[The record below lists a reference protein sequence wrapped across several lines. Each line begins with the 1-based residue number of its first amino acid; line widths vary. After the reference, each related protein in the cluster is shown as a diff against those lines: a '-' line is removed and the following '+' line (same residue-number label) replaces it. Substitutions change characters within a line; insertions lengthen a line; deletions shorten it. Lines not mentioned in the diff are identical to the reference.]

1 MRTAPLTFRGSSTIT
16 NGGRIPGRKPFAA
29 NIVEKLV
36 GIQALRQL
44 YARAVLRSDR
54 SFFESVL
61 AELQVTINVS
71 RADLAR
77 IPSAG
82 PAIVCA
88 NHPFGILDGTVL
100 GATLMRVRTD
110 VRILTNLLLKDIP
123 ELEPYCFWIDPFAA
137 GDASDSNCA
146 AIRKAVRWLNNGG
159 MLATFPAGEVSHWSF
174 RNRTVADPQ
183 WSDTAIRLARMGS
196 GALLPVYFNG
206 QNSLVFQG
214 LGCLHSRLRTLRLPS
229 ELLNKV
235 GAEVTLRI
243 GSPIASEKLRNIESD
258 TGATSHLRA
267 RCEVLSIPESRSKS
281 RSSSKM
287 PVLPISEAIPVERVA
302 TEMESLIA
310 SHRLTE
316 NAEFVVV
323 AACASEIPHT
333 LHELGRQ
340 REIAFRAAGEGSGQ
354 ALDLDE
360 FDQYYTH
367 LLLWNKDNQELAGA
381 YRIGATKRILPRY
394 GAAGLYTSTLFDYD
408 ERFFY
413 SMGPGLELGRSFIS
427 PKYQK
432 QFAPVLLL
440 WKAIAQYAVQNPD
453 SPVLFGAV
461 SISADY
467 SRVSRELI
475 AEYFDQFKPV
485 ELSGLIKPRCPV
497 RYTALDEQT
506 SKVLTSFLGDTA
518 ALARLIGDIEP
529 DNKSIPV
536 LLSHY
541 LKLNGRVLAFNLD
554 RKFSDVV
561 DGLIYVDLRQTDD
574 RALGRF
580 MSREGLRHFRRYH
593 ARLAPDFEPEAAHLS
608 MV

>member
-1 MRTAPLTFRGSSTIT
+1 
-16 NGGRIPGRKPFAA
+16 
-29 NIVEKLV
+29 
-36 GIQALRQL
+36 
-44 YARAVLRSDR
+44 
-54 SFFESVL
+54 
-61 AELQVTINVS
+61 
-71 RADLAR
+71 
-77 IPSAG
+77 
-82 PAIVCA
+82 
-88 NHPFGILDGTVL
+88 
-100 GATLMRVRTD
+100 
-110 VRILTNLLLKDIP
+110 
-123 ELEPYCFWIDPFAA
+123 
-137 GDASDSNCA
+137 
-146 AIRKAVRWLNNGG
+146 
-159 MLATFPAGEVSHWSF
+159 
-174 RNRTVADPQ
+174 
-183 WSDTAIRLARMGS
+183 
-196 GALLPVYFNG
+196 
-206 QNSLVFQG
+206 
-214 LGCLHSRLRTLRLPS
+214 
-229 ELLNKV
+229 
-235 GAEVTLRI
+235 
-243 GSPIASEKLRNIESD
+243 
-258 TGATSHLRA
+258 
-267 RCEVLSIPESRSKS
+267 
-281 RSSSKM
+281 M

-432 QFAPVLLL
+432 QFAPLLLL